1 MQKGNEK
8 INSGSTYCVCA
19 AVRCKS
25 AMLQK
30 HKLKGASV
38 LCQLFPAVLCLET
51 ELLYSALQ
59 TLAESALKSLCH
71 L

>member
-1 MQKGNEK
+1 MQKAHKK
-8 INSGSTYCVCA
+8 INSGSTYCICV

-25 AMLQK
+25 AMIQK
-30 HKLKGASV
+30 HKLKVARG

-51 ELLYSALQ
+51 ELLYSTLQ
-59 TLAESALKSLCH
+59 TLAESALKNLCH